1 MTKKQPRLT
10 EAEQLARAIRLR
22 ERDRAERAAE
32 EARTNAFLKTC
43 WWFDQTLLD
52 D

>member
-22 ERDRAERAAE
+22 ERDRVERAAE
-32 EARTNAFLKTC
+32 EARTIAFLKTC

>member
-10 EAEQLARAIRLR
+10 EAEQLARAIRRR

-32 EARTNAFLKTC
+32 EARTKAFLKTC

>member
-10 EAEQLARAIRLR
+10 EAEQLLR

-52 D
+52 A

>member
-32 EARTNAFLKTC
+32 EARTKAFLQTC

>member
-1 MTKKQPRLT
+1 MTKKHPRLT